1 LSPKGD
7 GVSPGHDTAPTPAA
21 ATRATGA
28 ADGTGRA
35 PGLAAE
41 RTELAWTRS
50 ALNMAA
56 SGLLI
61 ARSAFLADLDALGV
75 ASAIAMALMAF
86 LTWRHGQAIYRRRG
100 LAAGLPHPQ
109 ATALR
114 LLTAATIVTALV
126 AILVTVAT

>member
-1 LSPKGD
+1 LSPAAD
-7 GVSPGHDTAPTPAA
+7 GASPGHDASSNPVAVSG
-21 ATRATGA
+21 ATKS
-28 ADGTGRA
+28 ADDAGRP

-61 ARSAFLADLDALGV
+61 ARSAFVANLDALGV

-86 LTWRHGQAIYRRRG
+86 LTWHHGQSIYRRRG

-109 ATALR
+109 ASALR
-114 LLTAATIVTALV
+114 LLTAATIVTAAV
-126 AILVTVAT
+126 AILVTVAI